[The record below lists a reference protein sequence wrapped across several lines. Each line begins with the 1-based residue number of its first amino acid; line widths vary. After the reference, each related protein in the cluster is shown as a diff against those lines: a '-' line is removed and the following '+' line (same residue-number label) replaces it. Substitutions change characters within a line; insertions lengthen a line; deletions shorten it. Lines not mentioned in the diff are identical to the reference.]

1 MTPAAGRF
9 LVLEGIDGAGTT
21 TQLRILAEGIA
32 RHRPGL
38 RVHQTAEPSS
48 GPVGQCIRQVLRGRI
63 TGQDVLGR
71 PGPFDA
77 ASLALLFA
85 ADRMDHLA
93 TEIRPLVRE
102 RRVGG
107 SARYLWSSL
116 AYQSLKTPWPFI
128 HQANSLAPDPDLVV
142 MIHVP
147 PEVAM
152 SRLRNSRPGFDVFED
167 LETLREVE
175 KGYRQALEMRP
186 PKRLLEVDGTLAV
199 GEVASRILEG
209 VLPLLG

>member
-1 MTPAAGRF
+1 MTPSQGRF

-21 TQLRILAEGIA
+21 TQLRALAEGIA
-32 RHRPGL
+32 QQRPDL
-38 RVHQTAEPSS
+38 RVHLTAEPSS
-48 GPVGQCIRQVLRGRI
+48 GPVGQCIRQILRGRI

-71 PGPFDA
+71 PGSFDP

-93 TEIRPLVRE
+93 TEVLPLVRE
-102 RRVGG
+102 GWVVI
-107 SARYLWSSL
+107 SDRYLWSSL
-116 AYQSLKTPWPFI
+116 AYQSLKTPWSLI
-128 HQANSLAPDPDLVV
+128 QQANSLAPDPDLMV

-152 SRLRNSRPGFDVFED
+152 SRLEGSRPGFDVFEN
-167 LETLREVE
+167 LATLREVE
-175 KGYRQALEMRP
+175 QAYRQALEVRP
-186 PKRLLEVDGTLAV
+186 PGHLLEVDGTLPI
-199 GEVASRILEG
+199 GEVARRILDA